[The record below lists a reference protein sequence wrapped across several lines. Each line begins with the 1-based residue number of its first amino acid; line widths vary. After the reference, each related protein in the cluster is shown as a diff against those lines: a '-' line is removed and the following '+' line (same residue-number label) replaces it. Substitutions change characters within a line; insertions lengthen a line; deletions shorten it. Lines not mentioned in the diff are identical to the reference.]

1 MIQSFPYRPYLIALL
16 GFAIALAGGFGAF
29 LVGVPVPWLLGSL
42 LLSLVFG
49 MMGRRPNFPDPIR
62 VVAFLLLGYLIGS
75 TASGEFFANVTHWV
89 PSVIAGI
96 LLIPAITFS
105 SALVIHRMTDLNPEE
120 SMLCSV
126 PGSLPFVVAASE
138 DLGLRTHIV
147 LLFQTVRLLS
157 LTFLLPFVLGF
168 WPESGIVLTDA
179 APAQAISKA
188 LPVDPIQPLWLELLI
203 LAGSLGLAAG
213 FAFLAARLK
222 VPAPTFIGPMMGI
235 ALVKLAGVPL
245 PDLPLWLLIGA
256 QAALGWIMGARFDMI
271 PLADLR
277 RMAVA
282 CAAGLATALVV
293 VFVVC
298 VVLVLTTDLQFKALA
313 LALAPGAIETV
324 TSIALEENVDPLF
337 VSTHQIGRMLCIPII
352 VAGMLVVGRRLFA
365 VLSRGSDAGR

>member
-1 MIQSFPYRPYLIALL
+1 MI
-16 GFAIALAGGFGAF
+16 
-29 LVGVPVPWLLGSL
+29 
-42 LLSLVFG
+42 
-49 MMGRRPNFPDPIR
+49 
-62 VVAFLLLGYLIGS
+62 VA
-75 TASGEFFANVTHWV
+75 
-89 PSVIAGI
+89 I

-105 SALVIHRMTDLNPEE
+105 SALVINRMTDLNPEE

-138 DLGLRTHIV
+138 DMGLRTHIV

-168 WPESGIVLTDA
+168 WPESGIVHTDA
-179 APAQAISKA
+179 APALAISKE
-188 LPVDPIQPLWLELLI
+188 LPLDAVQPLWLELLI

-282 CAAGLATALVV
+282 CAAGLATALLV
-293 VFVVC
+293 VFAVC
-298 VVLVLTTDLQFKALA
+298 VALVLT
-313 LALAPGAIETV
+313 
-324 TSIALEENVDPLF
+324 IALEENVDPLF

-365 VLSRGSDAGR
+365 VLSQGSDAGR